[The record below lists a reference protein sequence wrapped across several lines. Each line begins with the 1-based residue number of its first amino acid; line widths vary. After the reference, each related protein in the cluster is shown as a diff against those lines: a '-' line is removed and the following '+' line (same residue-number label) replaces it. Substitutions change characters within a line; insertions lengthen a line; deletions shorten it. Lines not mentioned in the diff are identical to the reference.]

1 MMVNN
6 VDNQLRSLRNIAH
19 MTIINA
25 IFSIV
30 IGVSFYFNIALTN
43 AGGIPVALQSNPVV
57 YIPSWIFII
66 QVVDFFLVLS
76 LWRNFYKIQK
86 YKSVGRLTNFHVAIM
101 SVIIL
106 GANQVMVFTAL
117 GHPDVTPGVI
127 AKINFIGAAYG
138 VLSAVFFMLKYK
150 KQTSSGEI

>member
-1 MMVNN
+1 MVNN
-6 VDNQLRSLRNIAH
+6 VDNQLRSLINIAH

-43 AGGIPVALQSNPVV
+43 AGGIPVALQNNPVV

-76 LWRNFYKIQK
+76 LWRNFYKIQ

-106 GANQVMVFTAL
+106 GANQITVFTAL
-117 GHPDVTPGVI
+117 GHPNVTHRLI
-127 AKINFIGAAYG
+127 ANINLIGAAYG
-138 VLSAVFFMLKYK
+138 MLSAAVFYASKYN
-150 KQTSSGEI
+150 KQISSGEV